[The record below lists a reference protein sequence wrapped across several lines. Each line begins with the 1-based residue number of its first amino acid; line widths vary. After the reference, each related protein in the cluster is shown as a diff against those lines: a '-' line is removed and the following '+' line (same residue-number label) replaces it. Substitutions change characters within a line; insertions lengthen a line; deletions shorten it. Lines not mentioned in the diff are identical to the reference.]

1 MISEILEKLFP
12 RNSSTTSSAE
22 AKRRLKLVIAHDR
35 VQLSPGMM
43 ELMRK
48 DILEVVSHYL
58 EIDSQ
63 EMELCLENEEDIT
76 VLTANLPIR
85 RVKQKGS
92 LTTPTLTKKQD

>member
-1 MISEILEKLFP
+1 MISDILEKLFP
-12 RNSSTTSSAE
+12 RNSSPTSSEE

-48 DILEVVSHYL
+48 DIIEVVSNYL

-63 EMELCLENEEDIT
+63 EMELCLENEEDMT

-85 RVKQKGS
+85 RVKQKKS
-92 LTTPTLTKKQD
+92 LTTPTLTKNQD